1 VSYLQMLGI
10 TKTFP
15 GVVANDRVDLTVEQG
30 EIHALVG
37 ENGAGKTTLMKILY
51 GMEAPDAGQILLRG
65 KAVSIPNPQTAIN
78 LGIGMVHQHFQLVP
92 SLTVAQNI
100 ALGHEPKRGPFVDRT
115 RMVEQVRALSDR
127 FGLQVNPIATV
138 ADLSVGEQ
146 QRVEIL
152 KLLYRQADLLIL
164 DEPTA
169 VLTPQEVHD
178 LFAVL
183 RRLADEGRTII
194 FITHKL
200 EEVMTVCDRATVLR
214 RGRVTGVLNIAETNK
229 AEIARLMVGREIETV
244 QRQPGEAAGE
254 AVLIVHDLQARDDRG
269 LPAVRGVTFEVR
281 AGELVGLAGVEGN
294 GQRELLEALSGLRP
308 LDGGSVTLRGDP
320 ITYASSRARRERGLA
335 IIPEDRTHEGLSL
348 SSTITENLLSTRYY
362 HAPFSRWGVLAPRR
376 MAETARALI
385 RRFDIRAEGENTI
398 VGTLSG
404 GNTQKVVVARELAER
419 PAVLIAAHPTRGL
432 DVAAAQ
438 FVHQELLRLRSEGV
452 GILLVS
458 ADLEEIMALSDRIL
472 VLFEGQIVGELK
484 PEEATQERLG
494 LLMAGQRE
502 WQ

>member
-1 VSYLQMLGI
+1 VLYLQMLGI

-15 GVVANDRVDLTVEQG
+15 GVVANDGVDLSVEQG
-30 EIHALVG
+30 KIHALVG
-37 ENGAGKTTLMKILY
+37 ENGAGKTTLMKVLY
-51 GMEAPDAGQILLRG
+51 GMEAPDAGRILLRG
-65 KAVSIPNPQTAIN
+65 QEVSIPNPQTAIG

-115 RMVEQVRALSDR
+115 CMVEKVRTLSNH
-127 FGLQVNPIATV
+127 FGLQVNPTATV
-138 ADLSVGEQ
+138 ADLSVGVQ

-178 LFAVL
+178 LFEVL
-183 RRLADEGRTII
+183 GRLADEGRTII

-200 EEVMTVCDRATVLR
+200 EEVMTICDHATVLR
-214 RGRVTGVLNIAETNK
+214 RGRVAGVLNIAETSK
-229 AEIARLMVGREIETV
+229 AEIARLMVGREIEAV
-244 QRQPGEAAGE
+244 RRQPGKMVGE
-254 AVLIVHDLQARDDRG
+254 AMLAVCGLQARDDRG
-269 LPAVRGVTFEVR
+269 LPAVCGITFEVH

-308 LDGGSVTLRGDP
+308 LDSGSITLRGNP
-320 ITYASSRARRERGLA
+320 ITYVSSRARRERGLS

-348 SSTITENLLSTRYY
+348 PSTITENLLSTRYY
-362 HAPFSRWGVLAPRR
+362 HFPFSRWGVLAPHR
-376 MAETARALI
+376 MAETARELI
-385 RRFDIRAEGENTI
+385 RRFDIRAESENTL
-398 VGTLSG
+398 VSTLSG

-419 PAVLIAAHPTRGL
+419 PTVLVAAHPTRGL
-432 DVAAAQ
+432 DVAAAH

-472 VLFEGQIVGELK
+472 VIFEGQIVGELG
-484 PEEATQERLG
+484 PEESTQERLG
-494 LLMAGQRE
+494 LLMAGQRD
-502 WQ
+502 QR